1 MLHNKHPRTEICRR
15 VAGHAIK
22 SQTSSVIN
30 RSANEREHWTYNY
43 NSVPVSDGRISSN
56 VKVLAVTETGTG

>member
-30 RSANEREHWTYNY
+30 RSANELEHWVY

-56 VKVLAVTETGTG
+56 VKVPAVTETGTG

>member
-22 SQTSSVIN
+22 SSVIN
-30 RSANEREHWTYNY
+30 RSANELEHWIY

-56 VKVLAVTETGTG
+56 VKVLAVTETGTA